1 MSHIQSPHPP
11 SGRRLRV
18 PPLKHTRI
26 EGKEGVKRVRA
37 GLHRVPARRVS
48 NDRQHLAIVPLDDGV
63 AEDQLVLT
71 ADRAETRRR
80 VNLAAKSARRCL
92 SV

>member
-1 MSHIQSPHPP
+1 MSHIQSLHPP
-11 SGRRLRV
+11 SSRRLRV

-26 EGKEGVKRVRA
+26 EGEEGVKWVRA
-37 GLHRVPARRVS
+37 GLHRVAARRVS

-71 ADRAETRRR
+71 AEQSRDM
-80 VNLAAKSARRCL
+80 S
-92 SV
+92 